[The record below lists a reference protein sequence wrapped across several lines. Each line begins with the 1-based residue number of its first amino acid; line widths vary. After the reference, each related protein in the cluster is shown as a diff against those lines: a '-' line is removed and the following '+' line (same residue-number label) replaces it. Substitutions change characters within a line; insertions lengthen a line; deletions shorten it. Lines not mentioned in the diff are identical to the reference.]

1 MTREA
6 ALDAAREVFERGGLR
21 AVSLANVPGA
31 EEHFDSD
38 LCLRRALVL
47 DAFRR
52 PVAPVRAAVERADG
66 GEAAFEGC
74 IEALARSAYDDPSH
88 VLLHLGLSYPGV
100 AELLEPDDSYRDA
113 LTAAGAEMFGP
124 LADKLR
130 DAWGDELPQGI
141 HPRRLSFLAFTSVH
155 GFMGMKLA
163 AEAIGNRILHTAD
176 DMVDELLRALGSP
189 TTIMRQLAALNAV
202 SKRLAGI
209 RDEETLF
216 REVPALLT
224 SSLDVDS
231 GVVVRAAPPPEP
243 PAPAVDDS
251 AQQDST
257 AQGDIAL
264 GRRAIAE
271 QRSLIDAHA
280 HGATIAAP
288 YFCHGEVEG
297 AIAGRV
303 AAHGRT
309 LDRRDV
315 SRFET
320 FATMVGLA
328 LENARWVDR
337 IQAEKM
343 SAMSRLVAG
352 VAHDLNTPLGAL
364 LGAADVSD
372 RALDKLTEAIE
383 GADERKIARALS
395 MLRDNHALTKSA
407 GARVNERVQALK
419 NFARLDESERKRA
432 NIHDGIDSTL
442 VLLEQQLGGMTIDK
456 HYGDVTELDCFPNE
470 LNQVFMNLAL
480 NAAAATDG
488 SGTLTVTT
496 TRDGDDVV
504 VSFSDDGRGIATT
517 ERKRIFDPG
526 YTRWKLDVGAGLGLS
541 TCLRIVRR
549 HGGRIDVESTPNV
562 GSTFHVRI
570 PSS

>member
-6 ALDAAREVFERGGLR
+6 ALDAAREVFERGGLG
-21 AVSLANVPGA
+21 AVSLAGVPGA

-47 DAFRR
+47 AAFRR

-113 LTAAGAEMFGP
+113 LTAAGAG
-124 LADKLR
+124 
-130 DAWGDELPQGI
+130 
-141 HPRRLSFLAFTSVH
+141 LSFLAFTSVH

-202 SKRLAGI
+202 SKRLAAI
-209 RDEETLF
+209 HDEETLF